1 MLLLTIN
8 GMDNLST
15 RYCFYRKL
23 TLTVKEPLPEELKKH
38 VWSNYCQ
45 GYVTESVHET
55 ESICILKGYDD
66 WGLLPAA
73 EQKGVYEPYC

>member
-15 RYCFYRKL
+15 RYCFYRKP
-23 TLTVKEPLPEELKKH
+23 TLTVKEPLPEELKKR
-38 VWSNYCQ
+38 VWSNYRQ
-45 GYVTESVHET
+45 GYVTERVH
-55 ESICILKGYDD
+55 ESICTLKGYDD

-73 EQKGVYEPYC
+73 EQKCVYEPYC